1 MENKNA
7 QANYDGY
14 GACPLTVER
23 GKVVLAE
30 FGYGGKLLPSLP
42 TWMLKGTKPT
52 RAAWFMK
59 DSLLPGVYWNQMLK
73 GKEFL
78 AKPEITLN

>member
-1 MENKNA
+1 
-7 QANYDGY
+7 
-14 GACPLTVER
+14 
-23 GKVVLAE
+23 
-30 FGYGGKLLPSLP
+30 
-42 TWMLKGTKPT
+42 
-52 RAAWFMK
+52 MK